1 MREGGSLNLV
11 VDSSL
16 ASLNSLGNKPL
27 KLDGILFLGDIC
39 WGWWWSWWWWKW
51 WWWLMVMMLMAS
63 FEQCYQYVSLHTISL
78 RSPGAFD
85 WSTLS
90 QTFPPLEFLFTSKIS
105 SLAPHPNNSNICLE
119 NVEFCILAG
128 KSSDANVFAEFLVTS
143 APCPV
148 LCRWPAI
155 PWEVP
160 IYQNTPISL
169 THVRTFCENI
179 YQTKTIFSKYFLNTS
194 LKHQFKGFFYQLIK
208 LHCWILCSIV
218 YKSMQEWAWSLFIS
232 CT

>member
-1 MREGGSLNLV
+1 
-11 VDSSL
+11 
-16 ASLNSLGNKPL
+16 
-27 KLDGILFLGDIC
+27 
-39 WGWWWSWWWWKW
+39 
-51 WWWLMVMMLMAS
+51 MAS

-128 KSSDANVFAEFLVTS
+128 KSGDANVFAEFLVTS

-155 PWEVP
+155 PWEDFFQMTCYSLGSANLP
-160 IYQNTPISL
+160 EHSYLTNTCPHILRKHLSNKNNL
-169 THVRTFCENI
+169 LKNI
-179 YQTKTIFSKYFLNTS
+179 FKTLPSNTN
-194 LKHQFKGFFYQLIK
+194 LKGFFT
-208 LHCWILCSIV
+208 SI
-218 YKSMQEWAWSLFIS
+218 
-232 CT
+232 

>member
-1 MREGGSLNLV
+1 
-11 VDSSL
+11 
-16 ASLNSLGNKPL
+16 
-27 KLDGILFLGDIC
+27 
-39 WGWWWSWWWWKW
+39 
-51 WWWLMVMMLMAS
+51 MAS

-143 APCPV
+143 ALCPV

-160 IYQNTPISL
+160 IYQNTPILL

-179 YQTKTIFSKYFLNTS
+179 YQTKTIFTKIFSKHFPQTLT
-194 LKHQFKGFFYQLIK
+194 
-208 LHCWILCSIV
+208 
-218 YKSMQEWAWSLFIS
+218 
-232 CT
+232 

>member
-1 MREGGSLNLV
+1 
-11 VDSSL
+11 
-16 ASLNSLGNKPL
+16 
-27 KLDGILFLGDIC
+27 
-39 WGWWWSWWWWKW
+39 
-51 WWWLMVMMLMAS
+51 MAS

-155 PWEVP
+155 PWEDLFFRWPAIPWEVP
-160 IYQNTPISL
+160 IYQNTLILL

-179 YQTKTIFSKYFLNTS
+179 YQTKTIFSKIFS
-194 LKHQFKGFFYQLIK
+194 KHFPQTL
-208 LHCWILCSIV
+208 
-218 YKSMQEWAWSLFIS
+218 
-232 CT
+232 T